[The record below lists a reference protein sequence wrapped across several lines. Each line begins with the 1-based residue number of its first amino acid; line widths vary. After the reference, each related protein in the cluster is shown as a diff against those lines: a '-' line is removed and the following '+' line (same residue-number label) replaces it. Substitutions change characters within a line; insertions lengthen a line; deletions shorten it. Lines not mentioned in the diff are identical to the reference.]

1 MSVRRSVWFHRGSAI
16 VWIVLG
22 TVGLMLGWGNSVF
35 AVWIASVYA
44 NAKTDWSTA
53 AAQDD
58 GPVLQA
64 IAELR
69 EEVRAHVCHCE
80 QSLQRQGRG
89 DV

>member
-1 MSVRRSVWFHRGSAI
+1 MSVKRSVWFHRCSAI
-16 VWIVLG
+16 VWVLLG
-22 TVGLMLGWGNSVF
+22 IVGLMLGWGNSVF

-53 AAQDD
+53 AAQNDEA
-58 GPVLQA
+58 VLRA

-80 QSLQRQGRG
+80 QPVQR
-89 DV
+89 